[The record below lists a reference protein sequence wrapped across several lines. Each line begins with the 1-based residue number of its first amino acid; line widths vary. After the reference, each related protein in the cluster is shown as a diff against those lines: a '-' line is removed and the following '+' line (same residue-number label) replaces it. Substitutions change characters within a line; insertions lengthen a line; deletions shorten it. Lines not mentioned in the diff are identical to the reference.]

1 MAPEFLPPENAGFE
15 VRDGVPVIVLAV
27 DRLAGRRRASGSVF
41 SRMTMLVIDGPGD
54 AGFLLPRL
62 GPHGDIA
69 PAGWDERDGIV
80 KDLLV
85 DEAGI
90 QAAFDEVFDQAIV
103 FHGFADYLRD
113 YDVFVYAT
121 ADPRTGIARSTFGT
135 GSSTAFTPRL
145 RLHCRRSSG

>member
-27 DRLAGRRRASGSVF
+27 DPPERVVEGEWSVF

-69 PAGWDERDGIV
+69 PAGWDERDGNS
-80 KDLLV
+80 
-85 DEAGI
+85 E
-90 QAAFDEVFDQAIV
+90 
-103 FHGFADYLRD
+103 RS
-113 YDVFVYAT
+113 
-121 ADPRTGIARSTFGT
+121 ARGRGRHP
-135 GSSTAFTPRL
+135 GSIR
-145 RLHCRRSSG
+145 